1 MTEEQL
7 INGCIK
13 QDRRSQNEL
22 YKLYF
27 PLMSSIAL
35 RYAPERDEALLYV
48 NGGYYKVLK
57 SLKTYDQKH
66 TLATWI
72 RRILVNHI
80 IDEFRKQQKYIAN
93 IELAEHINDLNSAD
107 YNIGESHFDVEDL
120 RAMLNT
126 LPVVTSKVFNLF
138 AIDGYKHKEIAERL
152 GISIG
157 TSKWHVNEARK
168 KLKKQLEATAQKE
181 KKVII

>member
-1 MTEEQL
+1 
-7 INGCIK
+7 
-13 QDRRSQNEL
+13 
-22 YKLYF
+22 
-27 PLMSSIAL
+27 MSSIAL

-138 AIDGYKHKEIAERL
+138 HKAILSECEYGRRDVQHGSRDILFL
-152 GISIG
+152 GGLILS
-157 TSKWHVNEARK
+157 VA
-168 KLKKQLEATAQKE
+168 
-181 KKVII
+181 

>member
-1 MTEEQL
+1 VTEEQL

-48 NGGYYKVLK
+48 NGGHYKVLK

-66 TLATWI
+66 TLAT
-72 RRILVNHI
+72 RRYELRKI
-80 IDEFRKQQKYIAN
+80 ISRLPLKFRLIFLE
-93 IELAEHINDLNSAD
+93 ISND
-107 YNIGESHFDVEDL
+107 
-120 RAMLNT
+120 
-126 LPVVTSKVFNLF
+126 SKRVMPP
-138 AIDGYKHKEIAERL
+138 I
-152 GISIG
+152 
-157 TSKWHVNEARK
+157 
-168 KLKKQLEATAQKE
+168 
-181 KKVII
+181 

>member
-1 MTEEQL
+1 M
-7 INGCIK
+7 
-13 QDRRSQNEL
+13 
-22 YKLYF
+22 
-27 PLMSSIAL
+27 
-35 RYAPERDEALLYV
+35 
-48 NGGYYKVLK
+48 
-57 SLKTYDQKH
+57 
-66 TLATWI
+66 
-72 RRILVNHI
+72 NHI